1 MTLAPPVEL
10 SARISQPDP
19 SHRVARIIAAA
30 DFDDHQRDIA
40 TSGLCATFAL
50 ALLEVARRNG
60 AQAQAVV
67 AYVGDPSLHPA
78 KITWR
83 HALIEADGRYFDIEG
98 EVEPE
103 HVIENY
109 CWGRATDECGLL
121 ALDDARF
128 QALINSTRNAFDAA
142 WLTKWAAALSASPQ
156 Q

>member
-1 MTLAPPVEL
+1 ML
-10 SARISQPDP
+10 QPDP
-19 SHRVARIIAAA
+19 SHRIAKMIAAA
-30 DFDDHQRDIA
+30 EFDDNQRDIA

-50 ALLEVARRNG
+50 ALLKVARRHG
-60 AQAQAVV
+60 ANAQAVV

-103 HVIENY
+103 DVVENY
-109 CWGRATDECGLL
+109 CWGRTTEKCGLL
-121 ALDDARF
+121 ALDDSRF

-142 WLTKWAAALSASPQ
+142 WLKTWTAALSASAQ
-156 Q
+156 R

>member
-10 SARISQPDP
+10 SARKSQPDP
-19 SHRVARIIAAA
+19 SHRVARMIAAA

-50 ALLEVARRNG
+50 ALLKVARRHG
-60 AQAQAVV
+60 DHAQAVV

-83 HALIEADGRYFDIEG
+83 HALIEADSRYFDIEG
-98 EVEPE
+98 EVLPE
-103 HVIENY
+103 DVIENY
-109 CWGRATDECGLL
+109 CWGRTTEKCGLL

-128 QALINSTRNAFDAA
+128 QTLINSTRNAFDAA
-142 WLTKWAAALSASPQ
+142 WLTKWTAALSASAQ
-156 Q
+156 R